1 MQASKAKGSFIVLLL
16 QNLLITRITTEQ
28 NAQWAYAWED

>member
-16 QNLLITRITTEQ
+16 LQNLLIMRITTEQ
-28 NAQWAYAWED
+28 NAQWAYA